1 MKKEKGQNINSE
13 KIEKIKNLFAGVEEE
28 KRELAYDAIEEYV
41 FFAEKLAELKKLPL
55 IRIHQKN
62 PARQIATPAAKL
74 IKEYSQVI
82 DAKRKTLLMILYRV
96 EASEQNELLEALK
109 SFEL

>member
-13 KIEKIKNLFAGVEEE
+13 KIEKLKSLFACVEEE
-28 KRELAYDAIEEYV
+28 KRELAFDTIEEYV
-41 FFAEKLAELKKLPL
+41 YFVGKVAELRKLPL
-55 IRIHQKN
+55 LRVHPKN
-62 PARQIATPAAKL
+62 AARQIATPAAKL
-74 IKEYSQVI
+74 MKEYSQII
-82 DAKRKTLLMILYRV
+82 DSKRKTLLMILYRV